1 MSFSNLRNMS
11 LKGKTIFV
19 GPQEIAGFLS
29 RSATAIADED
39 ANIIAFKQVHTKQ
52 HPERVQHPKIQWLFA
67 GMVESISEAPTIIRS
82 AGLFCVK
89 LCALFTALC
98 KADACLFI
106 GGKGLFNFPID
117 YYLLRL
123 FGKRVVHMY
132 VGTASRPRYLS
143 AYAKK
148 ALDSNEGIANK
159 FTAKLIKRTRRQQAR
174 VRATSRAANY
184 VIENPLCGH
193 FQTRPFVNYFKV
205 GMPIRMIG
213 ESPET
218 QTETTTRKTR
228 ILHCPS
234 RPEIKGTRRILGTL
248 TPEVLERLNAEL
260 IVLTGVPHSRVLE
273 EIQKSDF
280 IIDQL
285 YSDSPLAG
293 FAAEAASHHRVPV
306 VGGYGWEDVRQ
317 NLDNEDIPPAMLCKP
332 KDLLSAVEELCNDTL
347 KRRQLAS
354 RLNKFLSQGAWSGQ
368 AFASKLGRVLNNDV
382 PDSWLVDPQTIR
394 YKHGV
399 GLSEDDTKG
408 IIQKMTDLAGIGALQ
423 LRDKPELESC
433 IQTWLQSKA

>member
-29 RSATAIADED
+29 RSATAIADEG

-234 RPEIKGTRRILGTL
+234 RPEIKGTQRILGTL

>member
-260 IVLTGVPHSRVLE
+260 IVLTGVPHSHVLE

>member
-1 MSFSNLRNMS
+1 MS
-11 LKGKTIFV
+11 LIGQTIFV

-29 RSATAIADED
+29 RSVTALADEG
-39 ANIIAFKQVHTKQ
+39 ANVIAFKQVHEKQ

-67 GMVESISEAPTIIRS
+67 DVVESFSEAPSIVRS
-82 AGLFCVK
+82 TGLFFIK
-89 LCALFTALC
+89 LFALFTALQ

-106 GGKGLFNFPID
+106 GGKGFFNYPID

-148 ALDSNEGIANK
+148 ALDPDKGIANK

-174 VRATSRAANY
+174 VRATSRAANC

-193 FQTRPFVNYFKV
+193 FQTRPFVNYFKI
-205 GMPIRMIG
+205 GMPIRMND
-213 ESPET
+213 ESSET

-234 RPEIKGTRRILGTL
+234 RPEIKGTQRILDTL
-248 TPEVLERLNAEL
+248 TPDVFERLNAEL
-260 IVLTGVPHSRVLE
+260 IVLTGVPHSRVLK
-273 EIQKSDF
+273 EIQKCDF

-293 FAAEAASHHRVPV
+293 FAAEAASHRRVPI
-306 VGGYGWEDVRQ
+306 VGGYGWEDIRQ
-317 NLDNEDIPPAMLCKP
+317 SLDNEDIPPAMLCTP
-332 KDLLSAVEELCNDTL
+332 KDLLITVEELCNDSS
-347 KRRQLAS
+347 KRQQLAS
-354 RLNKFLSQGAWSGQ
+354 DLEKFLTQGAWSGQ
-368 AFASKLGRVLNNDV
+368 AFASKLGRVLDNDV
-382 PDSWLVDPQTIR
+382 PDSWLVDPQSIR

-399 GLSEDDTKG
+399 GLSEHDAKG
-408 IIQKMTDLAGIGALQ
+408 IIRKMTEFGGTESLHLG
-423 LRDKPELESC
+423 DKTELESS
-433 IQTWLQSKA
+433 IQTWLQPKA

>member
-1 MSFSNLRNMS
+1 MS
-11 LKGKTIFV
+11 LNGKTIFV

-29 RSATAIADED
+29 RSATALADEG
-39 ANIIAFKQVHTKQ
+39 ANVVAFKQVHTKQ
-52 HPERVQHPKIQWLFA
+52 HPERVQHPKIHWLFA
-67 GMVESISEAPTIIRS
+67 GMVESISEAPSIIRS
-82 AGLFCVK
+82 TGLFFIK
-89 LCALFTALC
+89 LCALFTALY

-106 GGKGLFNFPID
+106 GGKGFLNYPID

-143 AYAKK
+143 AYARK
-148 ALDSNEGIANK
+148 ALDSDKSIANK

-174 VRATSRAANY
+174 VRATSRAANC

-193 FQTRPFVNYFKV
+193 FQTRPFVNYFKI

-213 ESPET
+213 ESSET
-218 QTETTTRKTR
+218 QTETIARKTR

-234 RPEIKGTRRILGTL
+234 RPEIKGTKRILETL
-248 TPEVLERLNAEL
+248 TPEVLKRFNAEL

-273 EIQKSDF
+273 EIQKCDF

-293 FAAEAASHHRVPV
+293 FAAEAASHCRVPI
-306 VGGYGWEDVRQ
+306 VGGYGWEDIRQ
-317 NLDNEDIPPAMLCKP
+317 NLDNEDLPPAMLCDP
-332 KDLLSAVEELCNDTL
+332 KDLFSAVEQLCNDTS
-347 KRRQLAS
+347 KRQQLTS

-433 IQTWLQSKA
+433 IQTWLQSKG

>member
-1 MSFSNLRNMS
+1 MS
-11 LKGKTIFV
+11 LNGMTIFV

-29 RSATAIADED
+29 RSATALADGG
-39 ANIIAFKQVHTKQ
+39 ANIIAFKQVHKKQ
-52 HPERVQHPKIQWLFA
+52 HPERIQHPKIHWLFIS
-67 GMVESISEAPTIIRS
+67 MVESISAAPSIIRS
-82 AGLFCVK
+82 AGLLLIK

-106 GGKGLFNFPID
+106 GGKGFFNYPID

-148 ALDSNEGIANK
+148 ALDPNEGIANK

-193 FQTRPFVNYFKV
+193 FQSRPFVNYFKI

-213 ESPET
+213 KSSET
-218 QTETTTRKTR
+218 QTETIARKTR

-234 RPEIKGTRRILGTL
+234 RPEIKGTQRILETL
-248 TPEVLERLNAEL
+248 TPEVLKRLNAEL
-260 IVLTGVPHSRVLE
+260 IVLTGVPHNRVLE
-273 EIQKSDF
+273 EIQKCDF

-293 FAAEAASHHRVPV
+293 FAAEAASHCRVPI
-306 VGGYGWEDVRQ
+306 VGGYGWEDIRQ
-317 NLDNEDIPPAMLCKP
+317 NLDNVDLPPTLLCDP
-332 KDLLSAVEELCNDTL
+332 KDLFSAVKQLCNDTPKRQQLTSDL
-347 KRRQLAS
+347 KE
-354 RLNKFLSQGAWSGQ
+354 FLSQGAWSGQ
-368 AFASKLGRVLNNDV
+368 AFASKLGRVLDNDV

-399 GLSEDDTKG
+399 GLSEDDAKG
-408 IIQKMTDLAGIGALQ
+408 IIQKMTEIGGTNSLH
-423 LRDKPELESC
+423 LKDKPELESC
-433 IQTWLQSKA
+433 IQKWLQPKD

>member
-1 MSFSNLRNMS
+1 MS
-11 LKGKTIFV
+11 LYGKTIFV

-29 RSATAIADED
+29 RSASALADEG
-39 ANIIAFKQVHTKQ
+39 ASVIAFKQVHKKQ
-52 HPERVQHPKIQWLFA
+52 HPERVQHPKIHWLFT
-67 GMVESISEAPTIIRS
+67 GMVESISEAPSIIRS
-82 AGLFCVK
+82 TGLLFIK

-98 KADACLFI
+98 KADTCLFI
-106 GGKGLFNFPID
+106 GGKGFFNYPID

-143 AYAKK
+143 AYARK
-148 ALDSNEGIANK
+148 ALDPDKSIAKK

-193 FQTRPFVNYFKV
+193 FQTRPFVNYFKI

-213 ESPET
+213 ESSET
-218 QTETTTRKTR
+218 QTEKIARKNR

-234 RPEIKGTRRILGTL
+234 RPEIKGTQRILETL
-248 TPEVLERLNAEL
+248 TPEVLKRLNAEL
-260 IVLTGVPHSRVLE
+260 IVLTGIPHSRVLE
-273 EIQKSDF
+273 EIQKCDF

-293 FAAEAASHHRVPV
+293 FAAEAASRCRVPI
-306 VGGYGWEDVRQ
+306 VGGYGWEDIQ
-317 NLDNEDIPPAMLCKP
+317 QSLDNEDLPPAMLCNP
-332 KDLLSAVEELCNDTL
+332 KDLLSAVEQLCNDTSKRQQLTSDL
-347 KRRQLAS
+347 KE
-354 RLNKFLSQGAWSGQ
+354 FLSRGAWSGQ

-382 PDSWLVDPQTIR
+382 PNSWLVDPQTIR